1 MNLNVHIFSFVRVW
15 EIPEGGLVTPTNEP
29 VFKFPAHAEKIQIIK
44 FHPFAKDIILTSAS
58 DRSVKI
64 WDLTNNAEPAF
75 ELEVR
80 QMNRIMY
87 FRQQFNILNNVN
99 VNITDC
105 QYARI
110 SF

>member
-1 MNLNVHIFSFVRVW
+1 MILNVHIYSFVRVW

-75 ELEVR
+75 ELEVK
-80 QMNRIMY
+80 QMNRIIY
-87 FRQQFNILNNVN
+87 LKQQ
-99 VNITDC
+99 
-105 QYARI
+105 YK
-110 SF
+110 

>member
-1 MNLNVHIFSFVRVW
+1 MNINAHIYSFVRVW

-64 WDLTNNAEPAF
+64 WDLTNNAQPAV

-87 FRQQFNILNNVN
+87 FRQQL
-99 VNITDC
+99 
-105 QYARI
+105 
-110 SF
+110 

>member
-1 MNLNVHIFSFVRVW
+1 MNLNIHIYSFVRVW

>member
-1 MNLNVHIFSFVRVW
+1 MNPNVHIFSFVRVW

-64 WDLTNNAEPAF
+64 WDLINNAEPSF

-87 FRQQFNILNNVN
+87 FRQHNILNNVN

-105 QYARI
+105 QYAHI
-110 SF
+110 PF

>member
-64 WDLTNNAEPAF
+64 WDLSNNAVPAF

-80 QMNRIMY
+80 QMNRIM
-87 FRQQFNILNNVN
+87 FLDNK
-99 VNITDC
+99 
-105 QYARI
+105 
-110 SF
+110 